1 MNKSRKETLPYLIE
15 KISVLNIQRTNYLY
29 SLLHG
34 KEMIHGMPHEV
45 LRKCGKKSC
54 KCNRGIKHG
63 PYPALSVNR
72 QGRQKIVMIKKADAA
87 SVLNGAERY
96 KHFQQTL
103 ARIRRIDKEIN
114 QILVKLKIDTTTD
127 YIPG

>member
-1 MNKSRKETLPYLIE
+1 
-15 KISVLNIQRTNYLY
+15 
-29 SLLHG
+29 
-34 KEMIHGMPHEV
+34 MPHEV

>member
-1 MNKSRKETLPYLIE
+1 MNKSRRETLPYLIE
-15 KISVLNIQRTNYLY
+15 KISILNIKRTNYIY

-45 LRKCGKKSC
+45 LRKCGKKTC
-54 KCNRGIKHG
+54 KCNSGTKHG
-63 PYPALSVNR
+63 PYPALSVNK
-72 QGRQKIVMIKKADAA
+72 QGRQKIVMIKKADAT
-87 SVLNGAERY
+87 SVLSGAERY

-114 QILVKLKIDTTTD
+114 NILVKLKTDTTTD
-127 YIPG
+127 YMPG

>member
-1 MNKSRKETLPYLIE
+1 MNKSRRETLPYLIE
-15 KISVLNIQRTNYLY
+15 KLSILNIKRTNYIY

-45 LRKCGKKSC
+45 LRKCGKKTC
-54 KCNRGIKHG
+54 KCNTGTKHG
-63 PYPALSVNR
+63 PYPALSVNK
-72 QGRQKIVMIKKADAA
+72 QGRQKIVMIKKADAT

-96 KHFQQTL
+96 KLFQQTL

>member
-1 MNKSRKETLPYLIE
+1 MNKSRRETLPYLIE
-15 KISVLNIQRTNYLY
+15 KLSILNIKRTNYIY

-45 LRKCGKKSC
+45 LRKCGKKTC
-54 KCNRGIKHG
+54 KCN
-63 PYPALSVNR
+63 
-72 QGRQKIVMIKKADAA
+72 
-87 SVLNGAERY
+87 
-96 KHFQQTL
+96 T
-103 ARIRRIDKEIN
+103 RIRRIDKEIN

>member
-1 MNKSRKETLPYLIE
+1 MKSRRETLPYLIE
-15 KISVLNIQRTNYLY
+15 KISILNIKRTNHIY

-45 LRKCGKKSC
+45 LRKCGKKNC
-54 KCNRGIKHG
+54 KCNKGSKHG

-72 QGRQKIVMIKKADAA
+72 QGSQKIVMIKKADAA
-87 SVLNGAERY
+87 SVLDCAKRF
-96 KHFQQTL
+96 KHYQQTL

-114 QILVKLKIDTTTD
+114 HILVKLKMDNTTD
-127 YIPG
+127 YIPV